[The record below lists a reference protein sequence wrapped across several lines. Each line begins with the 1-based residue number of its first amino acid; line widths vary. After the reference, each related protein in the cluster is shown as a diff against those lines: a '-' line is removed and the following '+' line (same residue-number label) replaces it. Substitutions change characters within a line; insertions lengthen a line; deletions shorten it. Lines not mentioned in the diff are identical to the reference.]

1 MSTVLFL
8 SEQALK
14 DASLINEN
22 VDMKLLTPVIEY
34 CQEYYLIPV
43 LGSRLYDDVV
53 SAIVAGTVSADYKNL
68 LDNYVQP
75 ALKWWVMVE
84 APLSLTY
91 KYTNKSVATKSS
103 DNSQPANMKD
113 LQALSDNNRRKAE
126 WYSQR
131 ITNFL
136 LAHRDIYPL
145 YLEQGDITIDTVRPQ
160 IDAYTS
166 GLNLDPDRDISHRI
180 SYEELYQG
188 KFGIPPLS

>member
-1 MSTVLFL
+1 
-8 SEQALK
+8 
-14 DASLINEN
+14 
-22 VDMKLLTPVIEY
+22 MKLLTPVIEY
-34 CQEYYLIPV
+34 CQEYYLIPI
-43 LGSRLYDDVV
+43 LGSKLYDDVV
-53 SAIVAGTVSADYKNL
+53 SAVVSGSVSNEYKNL

-91 KYTNKSVATKSS
+91 KYTNKSVATKNS
-103 DNSQPANMKD
+103 DNSQPATMKD
-113 LQALSDNNRRKAE
+113 LQALSENNRRKAE

-136 LAHRDIYPL
+136 LAYRDIYPL
-145 YLEQGDITIDTVRPQ
+145 YLEQGDINIDTVRPE

-166 GLNLDPDRDISHRI
+166 GLNLDPDRDLSKRF

-188 KFGIPPLS
+188 KFGIPLL